1 MAFYYMLGAA
11 LFSLAALIASLL
23 VVRSYRGRLDAYRA
37 ELASYVE
44 QADREMKV
52 VVASVTELTQRANR
66 NTEALERSTTAT
78 AALTTRTE
86 RVEKASHHHADMDSF
101 RKQKR

>member
-1 MAFYYMLGAA
+1 MAFYYMIGAGLFA
-11 LFSLAALIASLL
+11 LASLIASLL
-23 VVRSYRGRLDAYRA
+23 VVRSYRGRLDAYRD

-52 VVASVTELTQRANR
+52 AVASVTELTDRANR
-66 NTEALERSTTAT
+66 NTAALERVLTAQ

-86 RVEKASHHHADMDSF
+86 RVEKASHHHAGMDSLR
-101 RKQKR
+101 RKK